1 MLAFLFGV
9 PAALAAVPAVLLT
22 LWIRKRASRKTP
34 PPPRVTLSWR
44 IKRAALFAATLLL
57 VFVCVLLAFAV
68 VLAVARIILLMSMM
82 G

>member
-1 MLAFLFGV
+1 M
-9 PAALAAVPAVLLT
+9 AAVPAVLLT

-44 IKRAALFAATLLL
+44 IKRAAAFTATLLS
-57 VFVCVLLAFAV
+57 VFVCVLLAFV
-68 VLAVARIILLMSMM
+68 VVRIMLLILMI

>member
-1 MLAFLFGV
+1 M
-9 PAALAAVPAVLLT
+9 AAVPTVLLT

-44 IKRAALFAATLLL
+44 IKRAAAFAATLLS
-57 VFVCVLLAFAV
+57 VFVCVLLAFV
-68 VLAVARIILLMSMM
+68 VVRIILLILMI